1 MYTLLRT
8 DTADTC
14 LTNIILYI
22 AEKFGNDTAL
32 EKLGEIEQSINNLA
46 DNPYIGMDPK
56 YMVLKRQD
64 FKVLV
69 LEKNL
74 VFYKI
79 DESKIVVTVYAG
91 TDHRQDYMTILK
103 GM

>member
-1 MYTLLRT
+1 MYTIMRT

-32 EKLGEIEQSINNLA
+32 EKLNEIEQSINSLT

-56 YMVLKRQD
+56 YMVLKRQG

-79 DESKIVVTVYAG
+79 DEKEKTVTVYAI
-91 TDHRQDYMTILK
+91 TDHRQEYMSILK
-103 GM
+103 GL